1 MAKFDYKHSDAVL
14 AALCSE
20 AENKISGFNPQN
32 IANTRNAMAKSG
44 YKHSDAVLAALC
56 SEAENKISD

>member
-1 MAKFDYKHSDAVL
+1 MVKLNYKHSDAVL

-20 AENKISGFNPQN
+20 ADIKISGFNPQE
-32 IANTRNAMAKSG
+32 IANTLNAMAKSG

-56 SEAENKISD
+56 LEARK